1 MTVSLRPE
9 RAEVTV
15 RDPMGTPLGQM
26 LEPYRAQLTPFLWEG
41 ITLEKVAVQLLLAS
55 RKVPDLVKCDP
66 PVLVDAV
73 CRALEYG
80 GNIGQDVHLVPFK
93 NKAGALEPTLML
105 DYKFKVALVVAA
117 GGARSIDAH
126 CVWSDETFDIQLG
139 SEPRIT
145 HRPAMS
151 PDPKRTL
158 LGAYAVAHLSQ
169 RVPPMIKWM
178 SITEIEAVRKGS
190 RQWGPNSNP
199 PVLVC
204 PPWYAIKTVV
214 HRVVKLLPKNPK
226 LAQLYARFE
235 REEGA
240 EFGDP
245 TDADARPAHVSP
257 DGEDLTYVPSESKA
271 PDASFPEPTRT
282 SLAAPEETSPDIV
295 WALGFTLD
303 RGTQKGQKLGTITDL
318 DYLRAVAGWAKGE
331 AQKKPDDLYL
341 RELDSAVHIVLGV
354 RQRQQQAAA

>member
-245 TDADARPAHVSP
+245 TDADARPAHVTP
-257 DGEDLTYVPSESKA
+257 DGEDLSFAP
-271 PDASFPEPTRT
+271 PDASFPEPSRPAA
-282 SLAAPEETSPDIV
+282 SAPAPEEPSPDIA
-295 WALGFTLD
+295 WALAYQVPFGD
-303 RGTQKGQKLGTITDL
+303 DKGKPLGQLTSVS
-318 DYLRAVAGWAKGE
+318 YLRAIRDWAKKQAALGE
-331 AQKKPDDLYL
+331 RGFHGAQ
-341 RELDSAVHIVLGV
+341 ELDSAATIAMEVLKR
-354 RQRQQQAAA
+354 RQEAAA